1 MLLVAVFYVFSTS
14 AWEIRHTEIAE
25 AFFCAGVILVGIAAL
40 GRMWCSVYIAGYKH
54 GTLITEGPYSL
65 CRNPLYVFSFL
76 GSVGVGLSSETLLI
90 PTIIGI
96 AFVSYYPLVV
106 RKEEEQLLKV
116 HGEKYQA
123 YLESV
128 PRFLPSFKGF
138 VEPTDYVVKPTVF
151 RRHLTSAVWFIWI
164 PAAAEFVEMLHREA
178 MIPSL
183 FSIY

>member
-1 MLLVAVFYVFSTS
+1 MGDTTYGNCRSVFLCGGNPRRDCRIGAHVVFGLHRRIQT
-14 AWEIRHTEIAE
+14 WH
-25 AFFCAGVILVGIAAL
+25 LDH
-40 GRMWCSVYIAGYKH
+40 GR
-54 GTLITEGPYSL
+54 PYSL

-123 YLESV
+123 YLKSV